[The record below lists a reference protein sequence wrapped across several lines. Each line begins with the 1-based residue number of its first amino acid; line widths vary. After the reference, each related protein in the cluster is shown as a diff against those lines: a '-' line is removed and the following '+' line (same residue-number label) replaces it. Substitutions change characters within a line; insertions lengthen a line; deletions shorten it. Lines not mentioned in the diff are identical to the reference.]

1 LLSYDPALRSDVMP
15 TYDYL
20 CNDCGRKFELVE
32 DVNEHMDEH
41 ATSHRCPS
49 CSSQKVERRVAE
61 FFVKT
66 SRKS

>member
-1 LLSYDPALRSDVMP
+1 MP
-15 TYDYL
+15 TYDYF

-49 CSSQKVERRVAE
+49 CSSQKVGRRVAE

-66 SRKS
+66 SHKS